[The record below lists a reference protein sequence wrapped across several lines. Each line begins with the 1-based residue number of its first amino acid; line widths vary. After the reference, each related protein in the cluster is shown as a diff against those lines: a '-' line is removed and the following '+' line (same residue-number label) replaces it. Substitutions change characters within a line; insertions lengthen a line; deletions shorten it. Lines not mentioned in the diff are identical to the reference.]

1 MRLFSCDDHGLGL
14 DFVPFRRRPSC
25 KKSSLAELD
34 EIDRKELIDLR
45 NTLCA
50 HNPKTTAGT
59 TSTSS

>member
-1 MRLFSCDDHGLGL
+1 MTMVWDWTSF
-14 DFVPFRRRPSC
+14 PSGGAQAA
-25 KKSSLAELD
+25 KNHPSPSSTKLTG
-34 EIDRKELIDLR
+34 KELIDLR